1 MRSIVTAFLISATAA
16 SASININ
23 WGSSAGS
30 AFIPAA
36 APPVTGAPQQ
46 YFFLGAFE
54 PGFTPTA
61 DNRSEWLANWTM
73 VGSQRLF
80 SGGFFNQASVLE
92 SNSGATA
99 IGAPAYI
106 WGVSGNEWVLL
117 NSALWTWP
125 NANSPINPITPSFQ
139 ISRVTTEATFGT
151 ISDDG
156 NEVTFAV
163 SNNADAPS
171 VTADRFLELFDQDD
185 FTEDPDQD
193 GLTNLEE
200 FALAGS
206 PISAASR
213 PSILI
218 EPIGDDYQM
227 TFPKGTLDRVNFGIQ
242 RSENVTQ
249 FTGGVPFTFSRFSN
263 RDLVIV
269 AGGAQRQFYRALYTL
284 PN

>member
-1 MRSIVTAFLISATAA
+1 MARPLI
-16 SASININ
+16 
-23 WGSSAGS
+23 
-30 AFIPAA
+30 F
-36 APPVTGAPQQ
+36 GA
-46 YFFLGAFE
+46 YA
-54 PGFTPTA
+54 
-61 DNRSEWLANWTM
+61 
-73 VGSQRLF
+73 
-80 SGGFFNQASVLE
+80 
-92 SNSGATA
+92 
-99 IGAPAYI
+99 
-106 WGVSGNEWVLL
+106 GNEWVLL

-125 NANSPINPITPSFQ
+125 NANSPINPVTPSFQ
-139 ISRVTTEATFGT
+139 ISRATTEATFGT

-185 FTEDPDQD
+185 FTDDPDQD

-249 FTGGVPFTFSRFSN
+249 FTGGVSFTFSRFSN

-284 PN
+284 PKISRVPEGGLRLPLQADFGRGSLGRKRAGRPA